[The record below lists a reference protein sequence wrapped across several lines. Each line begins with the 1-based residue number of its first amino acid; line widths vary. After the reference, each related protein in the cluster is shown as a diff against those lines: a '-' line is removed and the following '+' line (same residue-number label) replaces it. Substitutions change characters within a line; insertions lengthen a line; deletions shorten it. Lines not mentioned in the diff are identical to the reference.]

1 MRMRLR
7 SGEHIEGALKRFKKL
22 IERSGIRTEMK
33 RTAYYE
39 KPSERRRRAERK
51 RLKKI
56 HQAASGIKPGPKG
69 PKGLKTAKGP
79 RSGGGGGGR

>member
-1 MRMRLR
+1 MRLR

-22 IERSGIRTEMK
+22 IERSGIRTDMK

-56 HQAASGIKPGPKG
+56 HQANSAALSGMK
-69 PKGLKTAKGP
+69 AK
-79 RSGGGGGGR
+79 

>member
-1 MRMRLR
+1 MVQVSRGLQSGRVWVLRMRLR

-33 RTAYYE
+33 RSAYYE

-56 HQAASGIKPGPKG
+56 RQATQEALTGT
-69 PKGLKTAKGP
+69 KTK
-79 RSGGGGGGR
+79 

>member
-33 RTAYYE
+33 RSAYYE
-39 KPSERRRRAERK
+39 KPCERRRRAERK

-56 HQAASGIKPGPKG
+56 RQATTEIA
-69 PKGLKTAKGP
+69 
-79 RSGGGGGGR
+79 GGRPSK

>member
-1 MRMRLR
+1 MRLR

-33 RTAYYE
+33 RSAYYE

-56 HQAASGIKPGPKG
+56 HMASAAAGTAVRLPK
-69 PKGLKTAKGP
+69 
-79 RSGGGGGGR
+79 

>member
-1 MRMRLR
+1 MRLR

-33 RTAYYE
+33 RSAYYE

-56 HQAASGIKPGPKG
+56 RQATEAALTGT
-69 PKGLKTAKGP
+69 KTK
-79 RSGGGGGGR
+79 